1 MRVVIKKADG
11 YFLPARYTG
20 IMRIR
25 IGYIFLKN
33 HQKQNFMLV
42 LNRYVYQA
50 SINND
55 KPRLIK

>member
-1 MRVVIKKADG
+1 
-11 YFLPARYTG
+11 
-20 IMRIR
+20 MRIR

-55 KPRLIK
+55 KPRLIKLAL